1 MTPTTTLNDSYG
13 RVMRDLRTR
22 AIARCSRPASGR
34 AVANRSSM
42 VCSILRAEMKRP
54 GFFLLLAGS
63 VLVFGCATRPAE
75 TSKRSRPDGRENAAR
90 KSELLT
96 AEKRA
101 EAHARY
107 AVGLSYD
114 FREERE
120 QAVEEFQKSALADPS
135 NEPLVIDVVK
145 RWLQQKEPEKA
156 IEFLSQASGT
166 GPASGPVLS
175 WRGIAQAQAGKN
187 EDAIATYEALYKTAG
202 TDSILADFARLQA
215 ASLRLDQADW
225 SEMQNRLINLTD
237 NANAWKFSA
246 RELMAVAALKAGQIE
261 QARKFGDL
269 LMGERKVPPSILE
282 RIKVLMASV
291 VAAELAVAT
300 PAVPSA
306 VVPKAEPAKSPEAVK
321 PAEEKKKK

>member
-1 MTPTTTLNDSYG
+1 MAENND
-13 RVMRDLRTR
+13 T
-22 AIARCSRPASGR
+22 I
-34 AVANRSSM
+34 
-42 VCSILRAEMKRP
+42 
-54 GFFLLLAGS
+54 
-63 VLVFGCATRPAE
+63 
-75 TSKRSRPDGRENAAR
+75 
-90 KSELLT
+90 
-96 AEKRA
+96 
-101 EAHARY
+101 
-107 AVGLSYD
+107 
-114 FREERE
+114 FREIDEEMRRE
-120 QAVEEFQKSALADPS
+120 QIAKLWKNYGTYILGAGLAVILGVGGYQFYLS
-135 NEPLVIDVVK
+135 
-145 RWLQQKEPEKA
+145 QQTKA
-156 IEFLSQASGT
+156 IEASGASYDAAAQLIAGGKSDEARVALEKIAKDGPAGYATLSQ
-166 GPASGPVLS
+166 L
-175 WRGIAQAQAGKN
+175 RIAAAAAKAGKN

-225 SEMQNRLINLTD
+225 TEMQNRLIDLTD